1 MSLLDGVRILIAIA
15 LWMALVAVAVAVA
28 RSSIRE
34 PAPGGG
40 RR

>member
-15 LWMALVAVAVAVA
+15 LWMALVAVAVA

>member
-1 MSLLDGVRILIAIA
+1 MSLLDGVRILIASA

-28 RSSIRE
+28 RSSSRE